1 MTKKALIILLS
12 AIGGSAVVGTTTAV
26 VIVSVN
32 GGKTY
37 IAEPVEDTIN
47 YTYNGEEQ
55 TYTIVPSDFYTVSG
69 NKQTN
74 AGSYE
79 VVISLKDKGKY
90 AWKNTKNSEDIK
102 YTFTIDKK
110 GVLEPDPGNNSF
122 DYTGAAI
129 TYTVADNQ
137 LYQISENTQTNAG
150 TYEALIHL
158 VDTINYKWTTSGN
171 SNDLRYQYTIGR
183 KSITDIATIAAIP
196 DQVYSGSKLTP
207 DITVQGLNATDYDIT
222 YGDNINVGKGT
233 VTITGKGN
241 YKDSKSIE
249 FNITQKKI
257 EIPAPSNM
265 AYTYT
270 GSELTYDLAESS
282 YYTITNNKKTDA
294 GEYTVIVSLKDK
306 TNTCWSDNTTEDK
319 TYTFTINP
327 KEIEAPTAST
337 ASYTYTGSELTYEL
351 AESDYYTISDNKKT
365 NAGNYTVTVSLK
377 DKNNTKWSDGT
388 TEDKTFE
395 FVISPKEIE
404 IPAPSNMA
412 YTYNNGIDVV
422 YDLAESSNYTIENN
436 VKTAAG
442 NYTVTITLTDKNNTC
457 WSDGTTTDKTYEF
470 VINPKELD
478 DTFIS
483 SFDDSDKTY
492 TSEEIKPSVA
502 LAWDTT
508 DLVQDTDYTIDYTN
522 NINVGQATI
531 TITGEG
537 NYSGELTLTFDI
549 VKANPTYT
557 APTPKENLRENGD
570 DLELITPGTTNAGTF
585 KYSLTEVGVY
595 EETIP
600 TKKLA
605 GNYRVYY
612 FIQGDENYNDVDV
625 AYVDVV
631 ILKPI
636 ATFDTLPEANELIY
650 NGSAQELV
658 TGGTTSCGSIKY
670 SLSEDSGFTTTI
682 PTRTNV
688 GEYTVYFYIEPDAD
702 HEKTE
707 TQSIVVKILESQAS
721 YTTEPEG
728 ATLKY
733 NTAPQ
738 ALIGN
743 TPVAVGGDIFY
754 SLDENGDFS
763 TLIPTGTNPGEYTVY
778 YYIKADS
785 NHADSQ
791 VKSLTAT
798 ISKLDIAD
806 SSISISSIANQTYT
820 GSDLTPSITITL
832 GTYTLV
838 GDTDYELSYSN
849 NKNAGT
855 ATITITGLG
864 YFEGTTSTTFTI
876 DKMEIEVPTLT
887 SVVYNAKPQTP
898 VISSTYY
905 ALDDSTYSQT
915 NVNNYQVAL
924 TLTDSENT
932 KWAGSNLATIYA
944 DWSITAGN
952 LSDATI
958 TGLSQEYAKTG
969 SQLDI
974 APIITYNG
982 IVLDNV
988 DFDIYITTKDDT
1000 ETQLPYVIDVGNYI
1014 LFIEDGVNLEGSYQ
1028 FEFFV
1033 STNEH
1038 NISEATVTGLTNQ
1051 TYTGS
1056 AITPTPT
1063 VTFNST
1069 TLVLGTDY
1077 TLIYSDNTNVGTAE
1091 IEIVGKGNY
1100 LSSKKVYFEI
1110 VPLGIDDSNI
1120 TVANVADQTYTGE
1133 AITPS
1138 ITVTFNSANLVLD
1151 TDYTVSYSDNVNAGT
1166 ATITISG
1173 KGNFSGTTTK
1183 TFTINK
1189 KQIAT
1194 PTLQS
1199 VYYDATAKTPSIA
1212 ANLAYE
1218 LDDPT
1223 FNRTNAGDYQV
1234 TLALKDTSNTKWLD
1248 TNDST
1253 IDVTW
1258 TINKLNINVLTFENV
1273 ESAYQET
1280 INGQPITITPVIK
1293 LNSTVLD
1300 NSEFTIWYTD
1310 RSTPVVTKDP
1320 IEPGNYYIWF
1330 SGINFTGSTNLQ
1342 FTINKNV
1349 YDINDTEIQAIAD
1362 QTYTGTA
1369 ITPDLVITHESR
1381 VNPLVKGTDY
1391 TVSATANTNVG
1402 TATITITGIGD
1413 FKNSKQVTFTI
1424 VAKDIA
1430 SEDITVG
1437 DISNKTYTG
1446 SAITVLNSEIVVNQN
1461 NLLNPLI
1468 NNTDYTVSYSNN
1480 VDAGTATITITGKGN
1495 YTGTRTKNFTIDP
1508 KSIASAT
1515 VSEIA
1520 DMKYEGSPLTPEPT
1534 VTDGTTTLTK
1544 NTDYTLNYSGN
1555 SASGTATVTITG
1567 INNYTGSKDVT
1578 FRIYLYE
1585 ISDADIAAILN
1596 QAFTGSA
1603 VTPALTI
1610 THSSNSLTVDT
1621 DYTVT
1626 YSNNINASNTTNN
1639 PNYAVATIKGKGDF
1653 GGETTA
1659 NFTILP
1665 KDLSKKDAL
1674 NNYVITI
1681 SIPDYD
1687 YTGSVITPTITIID
1701 TERNNNLLAPTDY
1714 AVQYDKT
1721 LQAVDTYT
1729 ATISGT
1735 NNYTGSRQVTFDIN
1749 SLDIA
1754 DATVSPIS
1762 NQAYTGNQ
1770 ITPTNFTVTHN
1781 NHTLTNGVDY
1791 TLSYSDNTDIGT
1803 ATVTIT
1809 GIGNY
1814 TGSKNVTFEIIEV
1827 VLTFNITYDIPTE
1840 LQSATNPNNTTT
1852 ITSTVLKT
1860 TPLDLGDLVIAVDNG
1875 YSFEGWTL
1883 GTSNTVVTEIN
1894 MSNAT
1899 NNATATQTENT
1910 FDLLVVAHSSLNTYN
1925 VTYSNLH
1932 DATVSSTTTFTVESN
1947 TITLPTPTNATEAT
1961 FNGWTT
1967 GSIGGTSITTIPAH
1981 SVGNIEVYANWTYNE
1996 YQITYVL
2003 DGGTNNNLN
2012 VSTLTYYDRL
2022 ELKAPSKT
2030 YYEFKGWYQT
2040 YSAGVYSNQIT
2051 DIENITANKTIYAKW
2066 ELEEYTITYNYNIQ
2080 SNLVTNKNLNPTTYY
2095 YNYNEGTISL
2105 VNLIAYTYR
2114 FDGFHLNSYSGTA
2127 VTTIDTTTPA
2137 NIVLYAGFT
2146 PSNTTYQTYLNNE
2159 ESNAPGSVTSNM
2171 SSKVVGDEVTF
2182 TATANIGYSFLGWYN
2197 SSDQFIQADPALT
2210 FTLTTD
2216 TVVYKAKYF
2225 AYTLTYRTESSTKGS
2240 VSSNV
2245 YGATANNAIAV
2256 SANTSVTLT
2265 ASTNNG
2271 YTFIGWYDTSNDSKV
2286 SSSLIYTFNM
2296 PASSVVYEAR
2306 WVSVSTQSND
2316 NTLGTVNSLNGKYVA
2331 GDNVTLTAT
2340 PTTGNIFNGWYVD
2353 NALVSSNATYQT
2365 KMPDTDTIFVARF
2378 IANNVIVS
2386 NKLLGYTEDENN
2398 QITFTYSDVNV
2409 TSTATPSISG
2419 STITYTMPANNTY
2432 IFAGWWDSINNE
2444 RDLVSGETISYT
2456 CSLEAPVS
2464 TKYIYALW
2472 INPNLVSAYANYT
2485 NVDGLDITKSF
2496 GLVTDGITVTATT
2509 NNSDYNWVG
2518 WYHNGSTL
2526 YDSGNNVLTL
2536 SYAQTFEK
2544 FVTMT
2549 SFTGIDI
2556 SYEARW
2562 NISGIVVEVSE
2573 TLGNGLGS
2581 VNKTDNGNSTWTIT
2595 ATPDAGYAFDHWEH
2609 EGSTYST
2616 SATVNNVPTD
2626 SGTYYAYF
2634 TARTGIHYTSN
2645 IKRQKYDENDYTD
2658 TPTVLTDGTTGTN
2671 SYVSAPATPTGY
2683 ELVNVKVNGVD
2694 ASPVAS
2700 GTHQGEYEI
2709 PILVNNLGDGTS
2721 QIDFYF
2727 DLLAIDITY
2736 HYNNGTPAST
2746 VHEKYNT
2753 STSKYELDNVANRTW
2768 YSDIELTTQVT
2779 TLDINATDIDLY
2791 ACYNGNNNLTSKFEL
2806 TELTSYYKVGIKE
2819 NSFTSASEIVIPD
2832 YINDKAVKKV
2842 NVDYLYGESYQ
2853 SITMPSEL
2861 TFIEYGT
2868 DADGAPISWIKVA
2881 TTGGKFTLI
2890 SENKIDNHEFDDDGA
2905 FTDYSDASIK
2915 TYVESLVTLYN
2926 SDKISLLSETDFNTY
2941 SSILNNYRLSENWWL
2956 STIYEDPLMAED
2968 PLLGQ
2973 SILYVN
2979 SSNSVGTDG
2988 YLILYYTE
2996 PLAIR
3001 PIITMTL

>member
-55 TYTIVPSDFYTVSG
+55 TYTIVPSEFYTVSG
-69 NKQTN
+69 NKETN

-79 VVISLKDKGKY
+79 VVISLKDKNKY
-90 AWKNTKNSEDIK
+90 AWKNTKNSEDLK

-110 GVLEPDPGNNSF
+110 GVLEPDPGNNTF
-122 DYTGAAI
+122 DYTGEAI

-207 DITVQGLNATDYDIT
+207 NITVQGLNATDYDIT

-270 GSELTYDLAESS
+270 GSEITYDLAESS

-294 GEYTVIVSLKDK
+294 GNYQVTISLTDK
-306 TNTCWSDNTTEDK
+306 TNTCWSDGTTTDK
-319 TYTFTINP
+319 TYDFVINP

-351 AESDYYTISDNKKT
+351 SESDYYTITDNKKT
-365 NAGNYTVTVSLK
+365 NAGTYTVTVSLK
-377 DKNNTKWSDGT
+377 NKNNTKWSDGT

-395 FVISPKEIE
+395 FVINQKQIE
-404 IPAPSNMA
+404 IPVPSNMA

-422 YDLAESSNYTIENN
+422 YDLVESSDYTIENN
-436 VKTAAG
+436 VKTEAG
-442 NYTVTITLTDKNNTC
+442 NYQVTISLTDKTNTC
-457 WSDGTTTDKTYEF
+457 WSDGTTTDKTYDF
-470 VINPKELD
+470 VINSKELD

-483 SFDDSDKTY
+483 SFDDSEKTY
-492 TSEEIKPSVA
+492 TSEEIKPSVT

-508 DLVQDTDYTIDYTN
+508 NLVQDTDYTIAYTN

-531 TITGEG
+531 TITGQG

-557 APTPKENLRENGD
+557 APTPKENLRENGNQ
-570 DLELITPGTTNAGTF
+570 LELINPGTTNGGTL
-585 KYSLTEVGVY
+585 KYSLTEVGMY
-595 EETIP
+595 STDIP
-600 TKKLA
+600 TAITA
-605 GNYRVYY
+605 GSYRVYY
-612 FIQGDENYNDVDV
+612 SVEGDSNYNTTDVE
-625 AYVDVV
+625 YVDVV
-631 ILKPI
+631 VLKPI

-650 NGSAQELV
+650 NGSAQALV
-658 TGGTTSCGSIKY
+658 TAGTTSCGSIKY

-682 PTRTNV
+682 PTRTNA
-688 GEYTVYFYIEPDAD
+688 GEYTVYFYIEPDTD
-702 HEKTE
+702 HDQSE
-707 TQSIVVKILESQAS
+707 TQSVVVTISEAQSS
-721 YTTEPEG
+721 YTAEPTG

-733 NTAPQ
+733 SAAPQ
-738 ALIGN
+738 PLIGN
-743 TPVAVGGDIFY
+743 VPVAVGGDIFY
-754 SLDENGDFS
+754 SLDENGEFS
-763 TLIPTGTNPGEYTVY
+763 STIPTGTNPGEYKVY
-778 YYIKADS
+778 YYIKSDS
-785 NHADSQ
+785 NHLDSE
-791 VKSLTAT
+791 VKYVTAT

-806 SSISISSIANQTYT
+806 TSISISSIQNQTYT

-838 GDTDYELSYSN
+838 NDTDYELSYSN

-905 ALDDSTYSQT
+905 ELDDSTYSQT
-915 NVNNYQVAL
+915 NVSNYQVAL

-932 KWAGSNLATIYA
+932 KWAGSNLATIDA
-944 DWSITAGN
+944 DWSITAGS

-982 IVLDNV
+982 VVLDNV

-1000 ETQLPYVIDVGNYI
+1000 STQLPYVIDVGNYI

-1069 TLVLGTDY
+1069 TLVKDTDY
-1077 TLIYSDNTNVGTAE
+1077 TLNYSNNTNVGTAK

-1100 LSSKKVYFEI
+1100 LSSKTVTFEI
-1110 VPLGIDDSNI
+1110 VPLEIDNSNI
-1120 TVANVADQTYTGE
+1120 TVSNVADQTYTGSDL
-1133 AITPS
+1133 TPS
-1138 ITVTFNSANLVLD
+1138 VTVTFNSTNLEQD
-1151 TDYTVSYSDNVNAGT
+1151 TDFTVSYSDNVNAGT
-1166 ATITISG
+1166 ATITITG
-1173 KGNFSGTTTK
+1173 IGNFTGSRTT

-1248 TNDST
+1248 TNDAT

-1280 INGQPITITPVIK
+1280 INGDPITITPVIK

-1310 RSTPVVTKDP
+1310 RSTPVVAKDP

-1349 YDINDTEIQAIAD
+1349 YDINDTVIQAIAN
-1362 QTYTGTA
+1362 QTYTGSA

-1381 VNPLVKGTDY
+1381 LNPLVKGTDY
-1391 TVSATANTNVG
+1391 TVSATSNTNVG

-1468 NNTDYTVSYSNN
+1468 NNTDYTVSYLNN
-1480 VDAGTATITITGKGN
+1480 VDAGTATITITGIGN

-1515 VSEIA
+1515 VSEIS

-1544 NTDYTLNYSGN
+1544 NTDYTLSYDNN
-1555 SASGTATVTITG
+1555 SASGTATITITG
-1567 INNYTGSKDVT
+1567 INNYSSFKEVT

-1585 ISDADIAAILN
+1585 ISDADIAAIAN

-1610 THSSNSLTVDT
+1610 THGSNPLTVNT

-1639 PNYAVATIKGKGDF
+1639 PNLAVATIKGKGDF
-1653 GGETTA
+1653 GGEATTT
-1659 NFTILP
+1659 FTILP
-1665 KDLSKKDAL
+1665 KNLEKQDSL

-1762 NQAYTGNQ
+1762 NQAYTGNE
-1770 ITPTNFTVTHN
+1770 IEPTNFTVSHN
-1781 NHTLTNGVDY
+1781 NHVLTNGVDY
-1791 TLSYSDNTDIGT
+1791 SLSYTDNTDIGT
-1803 ATVTIT
+1803 ATVTIS

-1840 LQSATNPNNTTT
+1840 LQNATNPNKTTT
-1852 ITSTVLKT
+1852 ITSTVLKV
-1860 TPLDLGDLVIAVDNG
+1860 TPLSLSDLVISTDEG
-1875 YSFEGWTL
+1875 YSFSGWTL

-1899 NNATATQTENT
+1899 NAGTLTQTEYT
-1910 FDLLVVAHSSLNTYN
+1910 YDLLVVAHSSLNTYN
-1925 VTYSNLH
+1925 VTYMNLH
-1932 DATVSSTTTFTVESN
+1932 NATVANTTFTVESN
-1947 TITLPTPTNATEAT
+1947 TITLPAPSVNATEAT

-1967 GSIGGTSITTIPAH
+1967 GSVGGTPITTIPAS
-1981 SVGNIEVYANWTYNE
+1981 SVGNITVYANWIYNE
-1996 YQITYVL
+1996 YQITYNL
-2003 DGGTNNNLN
+2003 DGGTNPNTNKGT
-2012 VSTLTYYDRL
+2012 VTYYDSFNL
-2022 ELKAPSKT
+2022 ANPTKD
-2030 YYEFKGWYQT
+2030 YYTFQGWYET
-2040 YSAGVYSNQIT
+2040 YSDGVYSNPIT
-2051 DIENITANKTIYAKW
+2051 SISNTTADKTLYAKW
-2066 ELEEYTITYNYNIQ
+2066 ELTQYTITYNYSIA
-2080 SNLVTNKNLNPTTYY
+2080 SNLVTNKSANPTTYY
-2095 YNYNEGTISL
+2095 YNYNSGTISL

-2114 FDGFHLNSYSGTA
+2114 FDGFYESSNYSGTPI
-2127 VTTIDTTTPA
+2127 TTIDTTIPT
-2137 NIVLYAGFT
+2137 NKILYAKFT

-2159 ESNAPGSVTSNM
+2159 ESSAPGSVTSNM
-2171 SSKVVGDEVTF
+2171 SSKVVSEEVTF
-2182 TATANIGYSFLGWYN
+2182 TATANIGYSFLGWYDSN
-2197 SSDQFIQADPALT
+2197 DQWITSDPALT

-2240 VSSNV
+2240 VTSNI

-2265 ASTNNG
+2265 ATTNNG
-2271 YTFIGWYDTSNDSKV
+2271 YTFIGWYDTSNDNKV

-2296 PASSVVYEAR
+2296 PASSIIYEAR

-2316 NTLGTVNSLNGKYVA
+2316 TTLGTVNSLNGKYVA

-2353 NALVSSNATYQT
+2353 NVLVEANATYQT
-2365 KMPDTDTIFVARF
+2365 TMPNVDTVFVARF
-2378 IANNVIVS
+2378 ITNNITPV
-2386 NKLLGYTEDENN
+2386 NTLLDYTEDEEDESVY
-2398 QITFTYSDVNV
+2398 TFTYTQINDI
-2409 TSTATPSISG
+2409 TATATPSING
-2419 STITYTMPANNTY
+2419 STITYTMTSDPNY
-2432 IFAGWWDSINNE
+2432 IFAGWWSTADNTRELLSE
-2444 RDLVSGETISYT
+2444 SISY
-2456 CSLEAPVS
+2456 SFSMEAPVNE
-2464 TKYIYALW
+2464 KYVYALW
-2472 INPNLVSAYANYT
+2472 INPEHISTYRNPQ
-2485 NVDGLDITKSF
+2485 VDGLVITRSF
-2496 GLVTDGITVTATT
+2496 GLVTDGITATATT
-2509 NNSDYNWVG
+2509 NNQDYNWVG
-2518 WYHNGSTL
+2518 WYHNDSL
-2526 YDSGNNVLTL
+2526 YDSGNTTLTL
-2536 SYAQTFEK
+2536 TYAQTFEK
-2544 FVTMT
+2544 LVTMT
-2549 SFTGIDI
+2549 SFNGIDI
-2556 SYEARW
+2556 TYEARW

-2573 TLGNGLGS
+2573 TLGNGLGTVS
-2581 VNKTDNGNSTWTIT
+2581 KTDNGSTWTIT
-2595 ATPDAGYAFDHWEH
+2595 ATPDAGYEFDHWEH

-2616 SATVNNVPTD
+2616 NATVNNVPTD

-2634 TARTGIHYTSN
+2634 TARNDVSYTSN
-2645 IKRQKYDENDYTD
+2645 VKLQNYANNNYTD
-2658 TPTVLTDGTTGTN
+2658 TTTVIPNNTTNTKV
-2671 SYVSAPATPTGY
+2671 YISAPATPEGY
-2683 ELVNVKVNGVD
+2683 ELANVKVNGVN
-2694 ASPVAS
+2694 ASPISS
-2700 GTHQGEYEI
+2700 GTNAGKYELTI
-2709 PILVNNLGDGTS
+2709 LGDGSS

-2727 DLLAIDITY
+2727 DLLTIDITY
-2736 HYNNGTPAST
+2736 HYNNGTQSST
-2746 VHEKYNT
+2746 VTEKYNT
-2753 STSKYELDNVANRTW
+2753 STSSYAIASIANVTW

-2779 TLDINATDIDLY
+2779 SLSISATDIDLY
-2791 ACYNGNNNLTSKFEL
+2791 ACYNGNNNLSTKFDL
-2806 TELTSYYKVGIKE
+2806 TEMTGYYKVGIKDG
-2819 NSFTSASEIVIPD
+2819 SFSSATDIVIPD
-2832 YINDKAVKKV
+2832 YINDIAVKKV
-2842 NVDYLYGESYQ
+2842 NVDNLYGETYN
-2853 SITMPSEL
+2853 SITMPSQL
-2861 TFIEYGT
+2861 TYIEYGEYNDT
-2868 DADGAPISWIKVA
+2868 PISWII
-2881 TTGGKFTLI
+2881 I
-2890 SENKIDNHEFDDDGA
+2890 SNTSGSY
-2905 FTDYSDASIK
+2905 T
-2915 TYVESLVTLYN
+2915 
-2926 SDKISLLSETDFNTY
+2926 LLSETSIDNTNY
-2941 SSILNNYRLSENWWL
+2941 ADAETIVSNLTSQYGITFSLLSQEECISYLENNIPGFVINSSWWTSTPKNNTQ
-2956 STIYEDPLMAED
+2956 TIYFIVD
-2968 PLLGQ
+2968 
-2973 SILYVN
+2973 
-2979 SSNSVGTDG
+2979 SNGSATAYSLKGTKNG
-2988 YLILYYTE
+2988 V
-2996 PLAIR
+2996 R
-3001 PIITMTL
+3001 PTITITL